1 MNEIGLA
8 IPYWLIVLMWVARIV
23 VLVAICTLLAWL
35 GIRALD
41 ALTPHIHERQR
52 IGESPAA
59 TGLFIAGFFIL
70 VGLVIHGA
78 ATSHA
83 AIGISPV
90 GFIFDFR
97 TWGLVGISFAISFL
111 VGIALLRIVDKLT
124 PKIPFLNINKSP
136 VAVGAYVFGYL
147 IFFGLILHAA
157 LTTPL

>member
-111 VGIALLRIVDKLT
+111 VGIALLRIVLSNLDTDFGRWISYYSVCLGD
-124 PKIPFLNINKSP
+124 PLGWFL
-136 VAVGAYVFGYL
+136 
-147 IFFGLILHAA
+147 
-157 LTTPL
+157 